1 MPPSSALTWLAAL
14 RRHCRRQIRLALL
27 IGTTAALCII
37 VQAGLLSHIIHAA
50 FIEAI
55 PRAELHLPFLVL
67 GTVITLRAL
76 LAWGREVCGQKAST
90 LVRRRV
96 REQLLERLGALGPVH
111 VRDRQTA
118 ALVSTLL
125 ERVEALHG
133 YFAHYLTQK
142 HLALI
147 VPIMIGLCAFYFS
160 WAVGLIFLLTAP
172 LIPLFMIMIGRG
184 AEKLSQ
190 NNFQLLARM
199 SAHFLDTL
207 QGLATLKLFH
217 RSAQEAQQLG
227 ASSERYRKGTMAILR
242 VAFLSSAVLEFL
254 TSVAIAMTAVYLGLT
269 YLNFLDFGL
278 YERELSLRTGLFLL
292 LLAPEFY
299 LPLRELGTHYHA
311 RAEALG
317 AAAEIS
323 SILAESP
330 PETQEQEGTEQ
341 VCAAGG
347 ISLDVRHVHHR
358 FDRGQRIALE
368 DLCLQ
373 IRAGEWIAIVGA
385 SGAGKTTFLNLL
397 LGFLPLQ
404 QGEILING
412 RPFAELDRE
421 HWYRQVAWVPQHP
434 TLFHGSL
441 QSNIALGNNAL
452 GIGQITA
459 AAQAARIDDL
469 ADDQGALLARDV
481 GEEGRQ
487 LSGGQARRVAL
498 ARAFA
503 KDAPLILLD
512 EPTAGLDRENE
523 RLVLDS
529 LEQLRRGKTLIMLT
543 HRLDTARAADRIFV
557 MAAGQVI
564 EQGRHNELLAAGG
577 VYAELLRSG
586 EQVLS

>member
-1 MPPSSALTWLAAL
+1 MPPSPALTWLTAL
-14 RRHCRRQIRLALL
+14 RPHCRRQIRLTLL

-37 VQAGLLSHIIHAA
+37 VQAGLLAHIIHAA
-50 FIEAI
+50 FIDDI
-55 PRAELHLPFLVL
+55 RRAELHFPFLL
-67 GTVITLRAL
+67 LAAVIVLRAL
-76 LAWGREVCGQKAST
+76 LAWGREVCGQQAST

-96 REQLLERLGALGPVH
+96 REQLLERLGSLGPVR
-111 VRDRQTA
+111 VKDRQTA

-147 VPIMIGLCAFYFS
+147 VPAMIGLSAFFFS
-160 WAVGLIFLLTAP
+160 WTVGLIFLLTAP

-217 RSAQEAQQLG
+217 RSAQEAQQIG
-227 ASSERYRKGTMAILR
+227 ASSEGYRKGTMAVLR

-323 SILAESP
+323 SLLADRP
-330 PETQEQEGTEQ
+330 GETQGKRATDQ
-341 VCAAGG
+341 VSAVDG
-347 ISLDVRHVHHR
+347 ISLEVRHVHHR
-358 FDRGQRIALE
+358 FDRGHRIAL
-368 DLCLQ
+368 DNLSLQ

-385 SGAGKTTFLNLL
+385 SGAGKTTLLNLL

-412 RPFAELDRE
+412 RSFADLDRE
-421 HWYRQVAWVPQHP
+421 HWYRHLAWVPQHP

-441 QSNIALGNNAL
+441 KNNIAMGNTLAAE
-452 GIGQITA
+452 QIA
-459 AAQAARIDDL
+459 AAAKAARIDDL
-469 ADDQGALLARDV
+469 ADGQGALLAREV
-481 GEEGRQ
+481 GEEGNQ

-512 EPTAGLDRENE
+512 EPTAGLDQENE
-523 RLVLDS
+523 RLILDS
-529 LEQLRRGKTLIMLT
+529 LQQLRRGKTLIMLT
-543 HRLDTARAADRIFV
+543 HRLDSARAADRIIV
-557 MAAGQVI
+557 MAAGRVI
-564 EQGRHNELLAAGG
+564 EQGCHSELLAAGG
-577 VYAELLRSG
+577 VYADLLRSG
-586 EQVLS
+586 QQVLA